1 MKETRPKDESK
12 IQKSLTNYLIS
23 QRDSGGTWYST
34 QATILALKAL
44 NIAQQKN
51 KLENQTNSVNVN
63 SNEQKI
69 EIKDNPLEYY
79 ELKFDNLQKENKLN
93 INCEK
98 SGAYYEVVEEYYVPY
113 EKVEKSQDNIE
124 VTVDANNNLGVNE
137 LLNTHIKAINK
148 SQDSIENG
156 MITINIPQGFV
167 VLEESLSQLENK
179 GIIEKYE
186 TTYSTIN
193 IYLRSF
199 EADQIVDL
207 DINFRASYP
216 VEITGLGVKA
226 YDYYNPEIEGK
237 SLPIS
242 IKVTE

>member
-23 QRDSGGTWYST
+23 QRDSWGTWYST

-51 KLENQTNSVNVN
+51 KLENQTISVNVN

-113 EKVEKSQDNIE
+113 EKV
-124 VTVDANNNLGVNE
+124 
-137 LLNTHIKAINK
+137 
-148 SQDSIENG
+148 
-156 MITINIPQGFV
+156 
-167 VLEESLSQLENK
+167 
-179 GIIEKYE
+179 
-186 TTYSTIN
+186 
-193 IYLRSF
+193 
-199 EADQIVDL
+199 
-207 DINFRASYP
+207 
-216 VEITGLGVKA
+216 
-226 YDYYNPEIEGK
+226 
-237 SLPIS
+237 
-242 IKVTE
+242 